1 MTFDDDNDNAESL
14 TSAATAAVT
23 ASTYGQVIWA
33 ATLTVEEVID
43 GDETYVGF
51 DSLYSQGSL
60 EPSDFSYDS
69 NNISVE
75 WLYYGDALFLLR
87 VGLPGY
93 SGLGSGSFNLH
104 LDDSAFLIR
113 DPASKSDESFR
124 FSNHGLTWIDGQEVE
139 VRLTEN
145 REPKLTIT
153 GTTLV
158 GQTLTATIDEPDGLP
173 PSDQITYQWIRVDGN
188 TESDISGE
196 TGSTYTLAD
205 ADEGK
210 FIKVRVGYTDNANF
224 AESPTS
230 RTVYIWDHEFNPR
243 LNGQTLSWDPI
254 GSASIPEGYDLS
266 SYEVQRREIF
276 NGLGRNNDTWCHISP
291 QWCLFTAH
299 WAGYT
304 FKGWADL
311 NLHSRVIEYDLR
323 VRAVFKARNGED
335 RQYTNWSETLVHQ
348 YPERVGEAPAN
359 LWFELHNLTKAVDR
373 DPPDDPLVINGV
385 YVCFAW
391 FEYFVEIG
399 PKPDDEHEAACST
412 EYDEGLA
419 EATAGTPAPPKP
431 QPCGDC
437 NAQVKIAWEKP
448 ATPSGETL
456 TGYRLESR
464 AVNPV
469 GPYFGGF
476 QDEAG
481 PDYLGTQTHYW
492 ERTYLNLTERDE
504 DDDVVVIETREFNP
518 GHVLFLSNQSF
529 EYRVVAVYASGK
541 WSPWSE
547 VLHVTPP
554 PGCATHSGTCSG
566 PNLDFDTLVAARN
579 HDARGI
585 WSDGETMW
593 VADWDDEKLYA
604 YDLFDKD
611 RDAGKDI
618 PLSGGNYPPASQ
630 GIWSDGETMWVVNR
644 DPSELMLYAYN
655 LTPGG
660 SFGSRDSTKD
670 ITLPDENAAPNGLW
684 SDGQTAWVLDTGDK
698 KIYAYDLT
706 PGSTFG
712 DRDSGQ
718 DIALHSDNGNPRAI
732 WSNGN
737 TMWVTDSDDDK
748 LYAYKLTPSANFGD
762 RDPGK
767 DIALKEENASPY
779 GIWSNGKSIMW
790 VSDAFADKIFA
801 YRVPPSFFEKA
812 VWSATMTVGSSAFN
826 AFTFGW
832 NSDTAGFIDDA
843 LTDAD
848 FVYANETYELL
859 AISFNTDSGEL
870 SIIFD
875 ATNSGSISN
884 AGVRSSMALHVDG
897 TALFLGKA
905 KYTLLGN
912 GRPRLVWED
921 AGLNWSAGDTVQM
934 EMGVSE

>member
-1 MTFDDDNDNAESL
+1 MTTCRWAW
-14 TSAATAAVT
+14 TPVWATGRFILYLDGEPFLIEEAGEQG
-23 ASTYGQVIWA
+23 TYIEIVFEDHGISW
-33 ATLTVEEVID
+33 
-43 GDETYVGF
+43 
-51 DSLYSQGSL
+51 
-60 EPSDFSYDS
+60 S
-69 NNISVE
+69 NN
-75 WLYYGDALFLLR
+75 
-87 VGLPGY
+87 
-93 SGLGSGSFNLH
+93 
-104 LDDSAFLIR
+104 
-113 DPASKSDESFR
+113 
-124 FSNHGLTWIDGQEVE
+124 QEVE
-139 VRLTEN
+139 VRLTVN
-145 REPKLTIT
+145 REPTVTIS
-153 GTTLV
+153 GNRDV
-158 GQTLTATIDEPDGLP
+158 GDTMTAVIDDPDGVP
-173 PSDQITYQWIRVDGN
+173 ATGVTHQWVRVDG
-188 TESDISGE
+188 GAE
-196 TGSTYTLAD
+196 TNIPGATGPTYIVLEED
-205 ADEGK
+205 LGK

-224 AESPTS
+224 LEEAAS
-230 RTVYIWDHEFNPR
+230 RAAYIGDLEFNPR

-254 GSASIPEGYDLS
+254 GSAFIPEGYDLS

-359 LWFELHNLTKAVDR
+359 LWFELHNLTSAAP
-373 DPPDDPLVINGV
+373 PPDDPLVINGV

-399 PKPDDEHEAACST
+399 PKPNDEYEAACST

-437 NAQVKIAWEKP
+437 NAQVRIAWEKP

-464 AVNPV
+464 AVNPA

-476 QDEAG
+476 HDEAG

-492 ERTYLNLTERDE
+492 ERTYLNLTELDE
-504 DDDVVVIETREFNP
+504 DGDVVVIETREFNP
-518 GHVLFLSNQSF
+518 GHVLFTSNQSF
-529 EYRVVAVYASGK
+529 EYRIVAVYASGR

-566 PNLDFDTLVAARN
+566 PNQDFDTLVAAGNR
-579 HDARGI
+579 DARGI

-593 VADWDDEKLYA
+593 VADWEVNNKLFA
-604 YDLFDKD
+604 YDLQTMS
-611 RDAGKDI
+611 RDSGQDI
-618 PLSGGNYPPASQ
+618 NLMAPTSIGPK
-630 GIWSDGETMWVVNR
+630 GISSDGETMWVT
-644 DPSELMLYAYN
+644 DSTDDKLYAYDLSTRDRDETKEFD
-655 LTPGG
+655 LTGG
-660 SFGSRDSTKD
+660 N
-670 ITLPDENAAPNGLW
+670 TLPEGLW
-684 SDGQTAWVLDTGDK
+684 VAGQKAWVLDYGDK

-712 DRDSGQ
+712 DYDSSK
-718 DIALHSDNGNPRAI
+718 DLALDSDNGNPRAI
-732 WSNGN
+732 WSNGG

-767 DIALKEENASPY
+767 DIALKEENVSPY
-779 GIWSNGKSIMW
+779 GIWSNGKSIIW

-826 AFTFGW
+826 ASAFGW
-832 NSDTAGFIDDA
+832 NSDSAGFIDDA

-848 FVYANETYELL
+848 FVYDHETYELFS
-859 AISFNTDSGEL
+859 ISFNVDSGEL
-870 SIIFD
+870 TIIFD

-884 AGVRSSMALHVDG
+884 EGVRSSMALHVDG

-905 KYTLLGN
+905 KYTLLVN
-912 GRPRLVWED
+912 GRTRLVWED
-921 AGLNWSAGDTVQM
+921 AGLNWSAGDTVQL